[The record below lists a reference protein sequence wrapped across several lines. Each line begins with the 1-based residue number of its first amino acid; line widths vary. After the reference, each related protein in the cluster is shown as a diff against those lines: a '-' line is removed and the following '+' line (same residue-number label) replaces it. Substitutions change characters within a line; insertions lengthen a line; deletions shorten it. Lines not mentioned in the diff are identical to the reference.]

1 MIIPE
6 RTAAL
11 DGEPA
16 LVWPRPETRRSP
28 RRKPQSRAASA
39 TALKVRQVL
48 DAVGR
53 SIPLETVEL
62 PDEFFPAHLTVA
74 LVDLVFRFGLGN
86 GEQPPPI
93 AARYCR
99 RFGLAQVRTD
109 LWALPRRG
117 EQETLGTLL
126 RRYRECGLDRMANEV
141 FRSRC
146 CFPGTTVP
154 RAAYVVR
161 IADELGRIG
170 IYLLQDVHAG
180 RTRHIDEA
188 LRPVPGVDE
197 HFVRMLL
204 MYTGDD
210 ARVVGDDHV
219 RSFVARAI
227 DRSTVSA
234 AEAVD
239 LVRQAA
245 YELIL
250 SPRYLD
256 YQIWRCDL
264 ERSLAL
270 QTEDGL
276 AV

>member
-1 MIIPE
+1 MKIRE
-6 RTAAL
+6 RTVAL

-16 LVWPRPETRRSP
+16 LVRPHPGTQRSP
-28 RRKPQSRAASA
+28 RWKPQSRAASA
-39 TALKVRQVL
+39 TALQVRQVL

-62 PDEFFPAHLTVA
+62 PEEFFPAHLTVA
-74 LVDLVFRFGLGN
+74 LVDLVFRVGLGN

-93 AARYCR
+93 AERYCR

-117 EQETLGTLL
+117 EQETLETLVG
-126 RRYRECGLDRMANEV
+126 RYDECGVDGMANEV
-141 FRSRC
+141 FRNLCS
-146 CFPGTTVP
+146 FPETEVP
-154 RAAYVVR
+154 RVAYVVR
-161 IADELGRIG
+161 IANELRRIG
-170 IYLLQDVHAG
+170 INVLQDVQV
-180 RTRHIDEA
+180 RRLQQPDEA
-188 LRPVPGVDE
+188 LRPLPGVDE

-210 ARVVGDDHV
+210 DRVVGDDHV

-234 AEAVD
+234 AAAVG
-239 LVRQAA
+239 LVRRAA

-250 SPRYLD
+250 SPRVLD
-256 YQIWRCDL
+256 HQIWR
-264 ERSLAL
+264 S
-270 QTEDGL
+270 
-276 AV
+276 AVAP

>member
-1 MIIPE
+1 MPSPPLSGL
-6 RTAAL
+6 TQ
-11 DGEPA
+11 
-16 LVWPRPETRRSP
+16 RPEGPP
-28 RRKPQSRAASA
+28 RWKPQSRAASA

-74 LVDLVFRFGLGN
+74 LVDLVFRFGLGD

-93 AARYCR
+93 AERYCR
-99 RFGLAQVRTD
+99 RFGLVQVRTD

-126 RRYRECGLDRMANEV
+126 RRYREVGLDGMANEV

-146 CFPGTTVP
+146 CFPGTEVP
-154 RAAYVVR
+154 RVAYVMR

-170 IYLLQDVHAG
+170 IYLLQDVQV
-180 RTRHIDEA
+180 RRIRDIDEA
-188 LRPVPGVDE
+188 LRPLPGVDE

-210 ARVVGDDHV
+210 NRVVGDDHV
-219 RSFVARAI
+219 RSFVERAL
-227 DRSTVSA
+227 DRNTVSA
-234 AEAVD
+234 VESAP
-239 LVRQAA
+239 RAA
-245 YELIL
+245 
-250 SPRYLD
+250 SRARAD
-256 YQIWRCDL
+256 
-264 ERSLAL
+264 SLAQVSGPPNL
-270 QTEDGL
+270 EVHRCSVGR
-276 AV
+276 AGVRRRHIPEPEENP

>member
-1 MIIPE
+1 MMIQE
-6 RTAAL
+6 RTVAL

-16 LVWPRPETRRSP
+16 LVRPHPGTRRSP
-28 RRKPQSRAASA
+28 RWKPESPAASA
-39 TALKVRQVL
+39 PALKVRQVL

-53 SIPLETVEL
+53 SIPLEAVEL

-86 GEQPPPI
+86 GDQPPPI

-117 EQETLGTLL
+117 EQETVGTLL
-126 RRYRECGLDRMANEV
+126 RRYREFGVDGMANEV

-154 RAAYVVR
+154 RAAHVVR

-170 IYLLQDVHAG
+170 IYLLQDVQV
-180 RTRHIDEA
+180 RRIRHIDEA
-188 LRPVPGVDE
+188 LRPLPGVDE

-210 ARVVGDDHV
+210 DRVVGDDHV
-219 RSFVARAI
+219 QRFVARAI

-234 AEAVD
+234 PEAVG

-250 SPRYLD
+250 SPRFLD
-256 YQIWRCDL
+256 HQIWRCGV
-264 ERSLAL
+264 AP
-270 QTEDGL
+270 
-276 AV
+276 

>member
-16 LVWPRPETRRSP
+16 LVRPRPETRRSP

-62 PDEFFPAHLTVA
+62 PDEFFPAHLSVA
-74 LVDLVFRFGLGN
+74 LVDLVFRFGLGG
-86 GEQPPPI
+86 GEQPPPM
-93 AARYCR
+93 AERYCR
-99 RFGLAQVRTD
+99 QFGLAQVRTD
-109 LWALPRRG
+109 WALPRTR
-117 EQETLGTLL
+117 EQERLGTLV
-126 RRYRECGLDRMANEV
+126 RRYDEFGLDRMANEV

-154 RAAYVVR
+154 RVAYVVR
-161 IADELGRIG
+161 IANELGRIG
-170 IYLLQDVHAG
+170 IYLLQDVQV
-180 RTRHIDEA
+180 RRIRDIDEA
-188 LRPVPGVDE
+188 LRPLPGVDE

-204 MYTGDD
+204 TYTGDD
-210 ARVVGDDHV
+210 DRVVGGDHV

-227 DRSTVSA
+227 DSTVSA

-245 YELIL
+245 HELIL